1 MYVGLALSRRLEM
14 THAWRSVKYARAQL
28 VWRPE
33 TRSTVEA
40 VAGGF
45 AVFAGD
51 GSPLNRAVGLGL
63 HGPVTDTDLDHVEQ
77 LYLSRQATPRIDLCP
92 LADPS
97 LLALLREHNFLL
109 ERFFNVMARP
119 LTNEDAAA
127 LAATPITQAAPEE
140 AELWIRTTAQGFTG
154 QDNPP
159 QADLDILAPNFY
171 SQDATCF
178 FAWVD
183 GQPAGGGTM
192 FIHEGAA
199 ELGGAST
206 RSAFRKRGVQ
216 TALLRARLA
225 AARKAGCDLAASMTE
240 PGSDS
245 QRNMERA
252 GFRLAYTKASMVKA
266 TTTVAPS
273 SGI

>member
-1 MYVGLALSRRLEM
+1 MYVGLALARRLEM
-14 THAWRSVKYARAQL
+14 AHAWRSVKYARAQL

-33 TRSTVEA
+33 THSTVQP

-63 HGPVTDTDLDHVEQ
+63 HGPVTDTDLQHVEQ
-77 LYLSRQATPRIDLCP
+77 FYLSRQATPRIDLCP
-92 LADPS
+92 LADAS
-97 LLALLREHNFLL
+97 LLALLRERGYLL
-109 ERFFNVMARP
+109 EHFFNVMARP
-119 LTNEDAAA
+119 LSNEDAAA
-127 LAATPITQAAPEE
+127 PTEIHVTQAAPEE

-159 QADLDILAPNFY
+159 QADLDILVPNFY

-178 FAWVD
+178 FAWVGD
-183 GQPAGGGTM
+183 QPAGGGAM
-192 FIHEGAA
+192 FIHENVA

-206 RSAFRKRGVQ
+206 RPAFRKRGVQ

-225 AARKAGCDLAASMTE
+225 AARKAGCDLAVSMTE
-240 PGSDS
+240 PGSNS

-252 GFRLAYTKASMVKA
+252 GFRLAFTKASMVKA
-266 TTTVAPS
+266 TTTVAEN